1 MSHVL
6 PV

>member
-6 PV
+6 S